1 MSFTKWI
8 SDKLDSLIKN
18 ANIKEHQNAKEKI
31 LLSLLEKRD
40 NEAKELFQ
48 KEFLRYQ
55 EVLKKTEKNQFIIN
69 DKLSELNTWFQYAC
83 ITRK

>member
-8 SDKLDSLIKN
+8 SDKLDSLIQN
-18 ANIKEHQNAKEKI
+18 ANIKEHQKAKEKI
-31 LLSLLEKRD
+31 LMSLLEKRD

-55 EVLKKTEKNQFIIN
+55 EALKKTEKNQFIIN

>member
-8 SDKLDSLIKN
+8 SDKLDNLIQN
-18 ANIKEHQNAKEKI
+18 ANIKEHQKAKEKI
-31 LLSLLEKRD
+31 LMSLLEKRD

-55 EVLKKTEKNQFIIN
+55 EALKKTEKNQFIIN

>member
-1 MSFTKWI
+1 MLFTKWI
-8 SDKLDSLIKN
+8 SDKLDSLIHN
-18 ANIKEHQNAKEKI
+18 ANIKEHEKAKEKI
-31 LLSLLEKRD
+31 LLCLLERRD

-55 EVLKKTEKNQFIIN
+55 EVLKKTERNQFIIK
-69 DKLSELNTWFQYAC
+69 DKLSELHTWFQYAF